1 MWECKEC
8 SYAQNSDDSVEC
20 TGCGHLL
27 FLPLKLVS
35 EETGQEK
42 TLKLK
47 LSLGKGLLQSFAGED
62 AQYAEEHQFSVFPNA
77 DKEWVLEKVEK
88 VKNPT
93 FHNGAEPAG
102 DTVVLKNGD
111 TISIGSRTNDTQ
123 VMKIKVNL

>member
-1 MWECKEC
+1 MWECPEC
-8 SYAQNSDDSVEC
+8 SYSQNPDDSMEC
-20 TGCGHLL
+20 TGCGFLL
-27 FLPLKLVS
+27 FQPLKLVS

-47 LSLGKGLLQSFAGED
+47 LSLGKTLLQSFAGED
-62 AQYAEEHQFSVFPNA
+62 AQYADEPQFSVFPNA

-111 TISIGSRTNDTQ
+111 TISIGSRASDTQ